1 MSRLGILF
9 SQFCQGGTLVGRRR
23 RVVVI
28 TVVDDVEGRDSVRK
42 GIAVEYVAKESADRD
57 PRPTPG
63 DGNVSNGSWGIDG
76 KDKEPAF
83 EAME

>member
-28 TVVDDVEGRDSVRK
+28 TVVDDVE
-42 GIAVEYVAKESADRD
+42 ESTNRD
-57 PRPTPG
+57 PCPTPG
-63 DGNVSNGSWGIDG
+63 DGNVSNGSWSIDG